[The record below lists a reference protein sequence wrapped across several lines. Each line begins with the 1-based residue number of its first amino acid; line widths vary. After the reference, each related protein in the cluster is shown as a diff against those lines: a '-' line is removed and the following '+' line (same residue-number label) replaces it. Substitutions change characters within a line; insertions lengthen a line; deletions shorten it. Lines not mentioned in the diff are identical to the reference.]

1 MEPVNDDNQLF
12 VCVCVCVC
20 VRVYV
25 CVCIY
30 MSLDIIPRTN
40 PLFISLGQSVL
51 QKFVNPIKVDTE
63 NV

>member
-1 MEPVNDDNQLF
+1 MMTINYLC